1 MRNKRSFEEQVT
13 TKVIGK
19 EILQNISIATNYQ
32 LQLQIVEEERNLLF
46 IIMENKILLR
56 GY

>member
-1 MRNKRSFEEQVT
+1 MRNKRSFEEQEVT

-32 LQLQIVEEERNLLF
+32 LQNYNATTNCWIGKKF
-46 IIMENKILLR
+46 IIYYYEE
-56 GY
+56 